1 MEVIFIPLSPP
12 LGLLRA
18 AGLVR
23 QAAVL
28 EAEDFCVVG
37 LDLAELVHELEL
49 VDADVAG
56 AVPGRQVLA
65 VGADADAAD
74 LEKTQQMLFRALQNN
89 NKAINLLID
98 LTSKY
103 IFLN

>member
-1 MEVIFIPLSPP
+1 MKKTENEIWRLFIPLSPP

-18 AGLVR
+18 TGLVG

-74 LEKTQQMLFRALQNN
+74 LEKQN
-89 NKAINLLID
+89 KCYFGLSKMITKQLI
-98 LTSKY
+98 Y
-103 IFLN
+103 